1 MYLWMNGTKT
11 KGKVD
16 SKWTSL
22 DYQKQFKRKECVRYV
37 SVPDNPG
44 VCHCGL
50 RERQHVNPLSGLHPV
65 HSRRFSVWEP
75 FAILD
80 LHYLKVPTQGPHDAW
95 HHKED
100 VREFPTD
107 AYGSLFFRQDPKGFF
122 KVAHYIRISN
132 DTQIWRSFN
141 EPPSEDS
148 HNPEVLQLFVHV
160 WNLLEPEPPRL
171 AISFTGDEKNFSLE
185 GTKKKT
191 FMAGLMKAVESTNAW
206 LLTDGSDSGLA
217 KVVGQTV
224 CQMQTITEVDGRQM
238 PQIKCIG
245 IASYS
250 SCKNKD
256 SMLNTNVK
264 NRNKRHFY
272 ESPTCAQDG
281 DLVLNSD
288 HTHFLLVDDGLHS
301 PSFASVDSFRTRL
314 EEALHVTSPRGLE
327 VPVIMLLLDGGVRA
341 IDRCLKALKRRVP
354 VVVVQ
359 GSGGAAD
366 LLADAVVSN
375 FSLRRICEEEEEIL
389 HNILSKVSV
398 YLHDLDVKQRMEC
411 AKKVLE
417 CCKTESKITVYNI
430 DTDSTLDKSILTALR
445 TGKANPEDEL
455 RLALEWDRVDVAE
468 SCLNPQIDNLS
479 EVMRLALLEEKVDFV
494 DLLLTWGFVLSSF
507 LTVVELRNLYN
518 LTKPKAHVR
527 KLLGHAN
534 DDKAIRLNDVHKLL
548 KEVVNSHSHRYYR
561 DMNSLF
567 EFCSTINKITF
578 EDPYLELLI
587 WAIIT
592 RRNNL
597 AKYLWETCNFPL
609 NTAIVAT
616 CIYQGI
622 RDKVT
627 DSAVRAECKAMK
639 DHFETIAIKLSD
651 LSYDK
656 NVTNSVS
663 LIHQRYM
670 RWGGLSTLD
679 LALVACDMSFI
690 SSPCA
695 RAGQD
700 MRWKSIRIKF
710 YVRISYRVLLMF
722 AHFILVL
729 FNLGYIPTY
738 TEGILALIIAS
749 EALEKVVEMLSSE
762 PFSAS
767 YSAWNSYDIV
777 LLIVFLL
784 GFFLRS
790 LSFLN

>member
-1 MYLWMNGTKT
+1 MGRTAPRHSRYLTEHGVEPKISIKDLIDTPTNGANCSSVTLDAARSALSPPLVRT

-16 SKWTSL
+16 TKWTSL
-22 DYQKQFKRKECVRYV
+22 DYQKQFRRKECVRYSYRE
-37 SVPDNPG
+37 SVTRTVIESVLYVPVPEKPG
-44 VCHCGL
+44 MCYCGL
-50 RERQHVNPLSGLHPV
+50 RERQHVNPLSGIHPV

-80 LHYLKVPTQGPHDAW
+80 LHYLKVPTRGSQDAW
-95 HHKED
+95 HHEKD
-100 VREFPTD
+100 IKEFPTD

-122 KVAHYIRISN
+122 KVAHYIRLSD
-132 DTQIWRSFN
+132 DTRIWRSN
-141 EPPSEDS
+141 EDPPSADND
-148 HNPEVLQLFVHV
+148 NPEVLQLFVHV

-171 AISFTGDEKNFSLE
+171 VISFTGDEKKFSLE
-185 GTKKKT
+185 GAKKKT
-191 FMAGLMKAVESTNAW
+191 FMAGLMKTVESTNSW

-224 CQMQTITEVDGRQM
+224 SQMQTITEM

-245 IASYS
+245 VTSYT

-264 NRNKRHFY
+264 NRNKKHF
-272 ESPTCAQDG
+272 
-281 DLVLNSD
+281 D
-288 HTHFLLVDDGLHS
+288 HTHFLLVDNGLHS
-301 PSFASVDSFRTRL
+301 PAFASVDTFRTRL
-314 EEALHVTSPRGLE
+314 EEALHIPSPRGLE

-354 VVVVQ
+354 VLVVQ

-366 LLADAVVSN
+366 LLADSTEGYLPSSRN
-375 FSLRRICEEEEEIL
+375 CDEEEEVLQI
-389 HNILSKVSV
+389 IFSKVPM
-398 YLHDLDVKQRMEC
+398 YIYDLDEKQRMEC

-417 CCKTESKITVYNI
+417 CCKVENRITIYNI
-430 DTDSTLDKSILTALR
+430 DTDSSLDKSILTALR
-445 TGKANPEDEL
+445 TGKANPADEL

-468 SCLNPQIDNLS
+468 SCLNAEIGNLS

-494 DLLLTWGFVLSSF
+494 DLLITWGFVMSSF
-507 LTVVELRNLYN
+507 LTVVELRSLYN
-518 LTKPKAHVR
+518 LTRYKKPKAHIR
-527 KLLGHAN
+527 ELLGHGS
-534 DDKAIRLNDVHKLL
+534 DDKPLKLNDVHKFL
-548 KEVVNSHSHRYYR
+548 KQVVSSHSHRYYR
-561 DMNSLF
+561 DANSLF
-567 EFCSTINKITF
+567 NFCSTINKITF

-587 WAIIT
+587 WAILT

-597 AKYLWETCNFPL
+597 AKYLWDTCNFPL

-616 CIYQGI
+616 CIYQGV

-627 DSAVRAECKAMK
+627 DSAVRAECKTMK
-639 DHFETIAIKLSD
+639 DHFETIAIKLTD

-679 LALVACDMSFI
+679 LAVVARDMSFI

-700 MRWKSIRIKF
+700 MRWKSIRVYVLERAFWSSQLISVFRIKPF
-710 YVRISYRVLLMF
+710 
-722 AHFILVL
+722 LVC
-729 FNLGYIPTY
+729 
-738 TEGILALIIAS
+738 S
-749 EALEKVVEMLSSE
+749 
-762 PFSAS
+762 
-767 YSAWNSYDIV
+767 D
-777 LLIVFLL
+777 
-784 GFFLRS
+784 
-790 LSFLN
+790 

>member
-1 MYLWMNGTKT
+1 MPVPGHP
-11 KGKVD
+11 GK
-16 SKWTSL
+16 
-22 DYQKQFKRKECVRYV
+22 
-37 SVPDNPG
+37 
-44 VCHCGL
+44 CHCGL
-50 RERQHVNPLSGLHPV
+50 RERQHVNPLSGIHPV

-80 LHYLKVPTQGPHDAW
+80 LHYLRVPTRGSHDAW
-95 HHKED
+95 HHEKD
-100 VREFPTD
+100 IKEFPTD

-122 KVAHYIRISN
+122 KVAHYIRLSD
-132 DTQIWRSFN
+132 DTRTWRSSQ
-141 EPPSEDS
+141 EPPSANND
-148 HNPEVLQLFVHV
+148 NPEVLQLFVHV

-171 AISFTGDEKNFSLE
+171 VISFTGDEKRFSLE
-185 GTKKKT
+185 GVKKKT
-191 FMAGLMKAVESTNAW
+191 FMAGLMKTVESTNAW

-224 CQMQTITEVDGRQM
+224 SQMQTITEVDGRQM

-245 IASYS
+245 VTSYS

-264 NRNKRHFY
+264 NRNKKHFY

-288 HTHFLLVDDGLHS
+288 HTHFLLVDNGLHS
-301 PSFASVDSFRTRL
+301 PSSASVDSFRTRL
-314 EEALHVTSPRGLE
+314 EEALCIPSPRGLE
-327 VPVIMLLLDGGVRA
+327 VPVVMLLLDGGVRA

-354 VVVVQ
+354 VLVVQ

-366 LLADAVVSN
+366 MLADFTVSYLPL
-375 FSLRRICEEEEEIL
+375 SRGCDEEEEVL
-389 HNILSKVSV
+389 QNIYSKVPT
-398 YLHDLDVKQRMEC
+398 YIYDLDEKQRMKC
-411 AKKVLE
+411 AKNVLE
-417 CCKTESKITVYNI
+417 CCKLENKITIYNI
-430 DTDSTLDKSILTALR
+430 DTDSSLDKSILTALR
-445 TGKANPEDEL
+445 TGKANPADEL

-468 SCLNPQIDNLS
+468 SCLNAEIDNLS

-494 DLLLTWGFVLSSF
+494 DLLLTSGFVMSSF

-518 LTKPKAHVR
+518 LTKPKAHIR
-527 KLLGHAN
+527 ELLGHGN
-534 DDKAIRLNDVHKLL
+534 DDKPLKLNDVHKLL
-548 KEVVNSHSHRYYR
+548 KQVVNSHSHRYYR
-561 DMNSLF
+561 DTNNLF
-567 EFCSTINKITF
+567 DFCSTINKITF

-587 WAIIT
+587 WAILT

-597 AKYLWETCNFPL
+597 AKYLWKTCNFPL

-639 DHFETIAIKLSD
+639 DHFETIAIKLTD

-663 LIHQRYM
+663 LIHQRHM

-679 LALVACDMSFI
+679 LALVARDMSFV

-695 RAGQD
+695 RAGQG
-700 MRWKSIRIKF
+700 MRWEGIRVKF
-710 YVRISYRVLLMF
+710 YVRISYRVLLMIS
-722 AHFILVL
+722 HFVLVL
-729 FNLGYIPTY
+729 FNLGFIPTY
-738 TEGILALIIAS
+738 TEGILALVIAS
-749 EALEKVVEMLSSE
+749 EAFEKGLEMLSNE

-767 YSAWNSYDIV
+767 YSSWNSYDVV

-790 LSFLN
+790 LSFLGSLSA